1 MSNDAQIKTLLEVV
15 DKKKKELGDKPTR
28 TSITNGLFKYDDRN
42 TVNINTVNDA
52 TVFVEILSFILD
64 KRKTAEEASKRL
76 GVEAKEFTWAGFTL
90 GQWEEDFKSRVEL
103 IKWNQKK
110 KDFDATNKKLK
121 ELISDDGKTAMALEE
136 IAKSLGI

>member
-1 MSNDAQIKTLLEVV
+1 MSNDAQIKNLLEVV
-15 DKKKKELGDKPTR
+15 EKKKKELGDKPTR

-64 KRKTAEEASKRL
+64 RKKTTEEASKRL
-76 GVEAKEFTWAGFTL
+76 GVEAKKFEWAGFTL
-90 GQWEEDFKSRVEL
+90 EQWEEDFKSRVEL

-110 KDFDATNKKLK
+110 KDLDATNKKLK
-121 ELISDDGKTAMALEE
+121 ELISEDGKTAMALEE
-136 IAKSLGI
+136 IAKSLSV